1 MQHSNHIKEKRKK
14 EKENRIES
22 KKKPERT
29 IKIKQVFNSI
39 LTLIT
44 PSLSLS
50 RSLEEKDTQRR
61 KIKQILLF
69 SLKAYEYVPTNNR
82 TII

>member
-44 PSLSLS
+44 PSLSLA
-50 RSLEEKDTQRR
+50 LLKR
-61 KIKQILLF
+61 KILLF